1 MKTMKKL
8 GVLALALVMVLS
20 FAACGKKEG
29 SAGGQSL
36 EAKQSPAVVKYVEE
50 NGANIEKSIEEGA
63 DGEINCE
70 VKAIGNKI
78 VINMKSI
85 AFDGLTSEQKSILQD
100 TYDSMKDE
108 LKETVAAEVGDI
120 EGLEAVIYEICE
132 SDGTVIASV
141 NLEF

>member
-8 GVLALALVMVLS
+8 VVLALALVMALS
-20 FAACGKKEG
+20 FAACSKNEG
-29 SAGGQSL
+29 SVNEQSPA
-36 EAKQSPAVVKYVEE
+36 AKQSPAVVKYVEE

-70 VKAIGNKI
+70 VKAKGNKI

-100 TYDSMKDE
+100 TYDSMKGE
-108 LKETVAAEVGDI
+108 LKEMVAAEVGDI